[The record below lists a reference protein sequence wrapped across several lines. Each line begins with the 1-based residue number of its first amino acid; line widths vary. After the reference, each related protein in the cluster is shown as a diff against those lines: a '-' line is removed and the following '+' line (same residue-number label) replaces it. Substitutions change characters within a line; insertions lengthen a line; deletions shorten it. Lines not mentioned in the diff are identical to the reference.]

1 MIIYVGVLGPRYVGV
16 LGPRYVGVL
25 GPDPA
30 HHLDYVDHLD
40 HVSNTRAEPAYVG
53 DCLGSGAFR
62 FAGVVT
68 ACPRRARKLA
78 ELREFGWTLPALLDQ
93 DAMP

>member
-1 MIIYVGVLGPRYVGV
+1 MIIYVGV

-30 HHLDYVDHLD
+30 HHLDYLD
-40 HVSNTRAEPAYVG
+40 YLSNARAEPAYVS

-93 DAMP
+93 DATP